1 MAAKIQ
7 GISEDCTSIPNVEV
21 TSRGRE
27 RRILTHHSWDV
38 DCPQNVDLWITS
50 GLLWD
55 EDKAFG
61 VQGINLGSVFEESYI
76 LPGSVFPVM
85 ERCGYED

>member
-1 MAAKIQ
+1 MSMAAKIKC
-7 GISEDCTSIPNVEV
+7 ICEDYKYVEV
-21 TSRGRE
+21 TSRDQE
-27 RRILTHHSWDV
+27 THTLTHHSWDV
-38 DCPQNVDLWITS
+38 DCPQNVDLWITP

-76 LPGSVFPVM
+76 FPGSVFPVM
-85 ERCGYED
+85 ERCE